1 MLEGKGD
8 GWKLK
13 WKRGRDKKDFLYI
26 HMSVCCLKK
35 QGGKNWSYIEYSE
48 QDIIYTAEKHTFE
61 RLSKLDQYLLSE
73 V

>member
-35 QGGKNWSYIEYSE
+35 EG
-48 QDIIYTAEKHTFE
+48 EKTG
-61 RLSKLDQYLLSE
+61 LILNIQSKT
-73 V
+73 